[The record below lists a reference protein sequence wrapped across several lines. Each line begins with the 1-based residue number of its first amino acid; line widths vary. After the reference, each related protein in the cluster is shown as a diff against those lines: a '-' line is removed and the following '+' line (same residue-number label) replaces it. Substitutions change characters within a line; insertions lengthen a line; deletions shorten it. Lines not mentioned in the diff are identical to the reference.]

1 MSAEKIDYQPEF
13 EVSSRLIGQ
22 IDSTRRIKEEPVLI
36 LEKIPSKED
45 PLSLIFLLSYK
56 AYGLSGCQ
64 SLVYD
69 DEFLVYD
76 FRKGISYEA
85 ITFEDKVN
93 EIMEK
98 VHLEPEKYLKTKL
111 ILSDSKI
118 QDKRRMVAIISDE
131 ISKELF
137 ELYQK
142 PMLIDETN
150 DNSSSDKPL
159 VKFVRT

>member
-111 ILSDSKI
+111 VSISLNIYPKSTTNTRSGKTFRPSCVLYV
-118 QDKRRMVAIISDE
+118 KCRRIMTTSNNKKYI
-131 ISKELF
+131 
-137 ELYQK
+137 
-142 PMLIDETN
+142 
-150 DNSSSDKPL
+150 
-159 VKFVRT
+159 